1 MVNLSALLAPPNS
14 VTPNHAL
21 DDLIRQDWQ
30 SRNLDPTR
38 QITDDDR
45 DQYRALLQSQPT
57 PENDDPSPPLKTMHE
72 TA

>member
-1 MVNLSALLAPPNS
+1 MVNLSAFLAPPNS

-38 QITDDDR
+38 QITDYDR
-45 DQYRALLQSQPT
+45 DQYLALLQTDPAPT
-57 PENDDPSPPLKTMHE
+57 SDDPQTVRE
-72 TA
+72 NA